1 MTGPKKSV
9 EDIGAGMI
17 PPHSIEIEDG
27 VLGAC
32 MLEKGAVHSVLHILD
47 EAAFY
52 KPENQIIWKAVVAVT
67 KKGMVPDLLVINQHL
82 KETGELD
89 LVGGAYGLAVLTNK
103 VSSSSN
109 LEYHARIL
117 QQLKAARETIRVGFD
132 MARRGY
138 DPSKDGLETLAWAQT
153 QLMDLTR
160 GIFKKDVTKFST
172 AWAKTA
178 EALNKPRETG
188 VMPGFRELDRLAGYL
203 DPGDMT
209 ILAARPGMGK
219 TVLGLDIAMNIA
231 HAGGRAAFFSL
242 EMPEEQLIMRVMSRE
257 TGLPLSQIRTRTL
270 DFDSWGQILDR
281 QVPDLKLWI
290 DDTAQITPMELAGKV
305 AALKARAGLDIV
317 VVDYLQIMK
326 GNGDRYV
333 NREAEISSI
342 SRDLKA
348 IAKQHK
354 VHVLALAQINREADK
369 RSKPEPKLSDLRESG
384 SIEQDADNVWFI
396 YRPEYYAEDVNVSS
410 TIPIGSSGVN
420 VPLKGHATIICDK
433 FRNGS
438 KFRAYMR
445 ADLEKMRFF
454 DGPEGYG
461 REQLM
466 FTAENFPDVL
476 GDPNSTYHTQ
486 TPF

>member
-1 MTGPKKSV
+1 MAT
-9 EDIGAGMI
+9 
-17 PPHSIEIEDG
+17 EIEEA

-32 MLEKGAVHSVLHILD
+32 MLEKGALQSVHHLLD
-47 EAAFY
+47 DSAFY
-52 KPENQIIWKAVVAVT
+52 KPENQIIWRALVAIAKRGDT
-67 KKGMVPDLLVINQHL
+67 PDLLLVNQHL
-82 KETGELD
+82 RTTGELE
-89 LVGGAYGLAVLTNK
+89 LIGGTYVLAQLTGK
-103 VSSSSN
+103 VASSAN
-109 LEYHARIL
+109 IQFHARIL
-117 QQLKAARETIRVGFD
+117 QQTKAQRETIRVGYE
-132 MARRGY
+132 MAARGY
-138 DPSKDGLETLAWAQT
+138 DTGKDGLETLAWAQG

-160 GIFKKDVTKFST
+160 GIFKKDATSFSH
-172 AWAKTA
+172 AWTKTA
-178 EALNKPRETG
+178 EVLNKPRATG
-188 VMPGFRELDRLAGYL
+188 VLPGFRELDRLAGHFE
-203 DPGDMT
+203 PGDMT

-219 TVLGLDIAMNIA
+219 TVLGLDLAMNVA
-231 HAGGRAAFFSL
+231 KSGGRTAFFSL
-242 EMPEEQLIMRVMSRE
+242 EMPEEQLMMRIMSRE
-257 TGLPLSQIRTRTL
+257 TGLSLSAIRDRSL
-270 DFDSWGQILDR
+270 DFDSWGKILDI
-281 QVPDLKLWI
+281 QVPDLQLWI

-305 AALKARAGLDIV
+305 ASLKARSGLDLV

-326 GNGDRYV
+326 GNGERYV

-348 IAKQHK
+348 IAKQQK

-396 YRPEYYAEDVNVSS
+396 YRPEYYAEESGNTD

-445 ADLEKMRFF
+445 ADLDKMRFF

-461 REQLM
+461 REQLL

-476 GDPNSTYHTQ
+476 GDPGQGSWSNDDIRPQ
-486 TPF
+486 DNTPF